1 MSRSGRIRRGGRG
14 VCGRILGPAGIL
26 AACALLGTAC
36 GTPSPTHSAL
46 SADAS
51 ADTSASSFARLVDI
65 GQGRKMYLECHG
77 SGSPTVILV
86 PGLVAAADT
95 WRNVRGP
102 AGAMKAS
109 SSAVYPGVGRFTRVC
124 SYDRPGTAR
133 EGGKPTTSTSVP
145 QPTTPRTD
153 VADLHTLLT
162 TAKVP
167 GPYVLVGWSAGG
179 PIVRIYAG
187 EYPRDVSGLVLVDAE
202 TEFLQSRLTPA
213 QFTTFL
219 ALERKDDAKRIAQ
232 WKDVERQE
240 PTTLFGQLRAAP
252 PVPDVPVV
260 VLSGDEFDPRAF
272 RARLP
277 AGAPANYPQI
287 FWRAQLASQGDLA
300 RKFPGARHVTKTNSD
315 HNIQNNQ
322 PQLVIDAVREVVDKA
337 RRRQSGTPSAS

>member
-1 MSRSGRIRRGGRG
+1 MSRSGIARRGRRG
-14 VCGRILGPAGIL
+14 VRGGILGPVGIL

-36 GTPSPTHSAL
+36 GTTSPAHSAL

-51 ADTSASSFARLVDI
+51 ADTSTSFARLVDV
-65 GQGRKMYLECHG
+65 GRGRKMYLECHG

-95 WRNVRGP
+95 WRYVRGP

-145 QPTTPRTD
+145 QPTTPRAD

-187 EYPRDVSGLVLVDAE
+187 EYPHDVSGLVLVDAE

-219 ALERKDDAKRIAQ
+219 ALERKDDEKRIAQ

-240 PTTLFGQLRAAP
+240 PTTVFGQVRAAP

-277 AGAPANYPQI
+277 AGAPADYPQV

-300 RKFPGARHVTKTNSD
+300 RKFPGARHLTKTKSD

-337 RRRQSGTPSAS
+337 RRRQSGEPSAS

>member
-1 MSRSGRIRRGGRG
+1 MRGG
-14 VCGRILGPAGIL
+14 ILGPAGML
-26 AACALLGTAC
+26 LVCALLGTAC
-36 GTPSPTHSAL
+36 DTTSPTHSAL

-51 ADTSASSFARLVDI
+51 ADTPASFARLVDI
-65 GQGRKMYLECHG
+65 GQGRTMYLECHG

-95 WRNVRGP
+95 WRYVRGP

-109 SSAVYPGVGRFTRVC
+109 NSAIYPGVGRFTRVC

-133 EGGKPTTSTSVP
+133 EGGRPTTSTPVP
-145 QPTTPRTD
+145 QPTTPRAD

-202 TEFLQSRLTPA
+202 TEFLQSRLTAA

-219 ALERKDDAKRIAQ
+219 ALERKDDEKRIVQ

-240 PTTLFGQLRAAP
+240 PATVFGQVRAAP

-260 VLSGDEFDPRAF
+260 VLTGDEFDPRAF

-277 AGAPANYPQI
+277 AGAPADYPQI

-300 RKFPGARHVTKTNSD
+300 RKFPGARHVTKTKSD

-322 PQLVIDAVREVVDKA
+322 PQLVIDAVRAVVDKA
-337 RRRQSGTPSAS
+337 RRRQSGAPSAS